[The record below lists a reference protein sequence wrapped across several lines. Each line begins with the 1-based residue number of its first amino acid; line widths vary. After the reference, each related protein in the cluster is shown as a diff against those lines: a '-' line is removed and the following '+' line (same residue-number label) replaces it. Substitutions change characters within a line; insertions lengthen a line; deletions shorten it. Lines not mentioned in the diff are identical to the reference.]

1 MSGLGQGFR
10 ASDFGFGKELQTPE
24 MVDEDDKK
32 LLFEPVERLIQ
43 KSGKCQ
49 PFFPFFIRD

>member
-1 MSGLGQGFR
+1 MGVPAITL
-10 ASDFGFGKELQTPE
+10 L
-24 MVDEDDKK
+24 DDKK

-49 PFFPFFIRD
+49 PFFCF